1 MLPNVQLALRP
12 GMIELGWGH
21 PSMGLLPTAAVAEA
35 AAHALG
41 RHGREALSYGAE
53 QGPGCLIAALCRW
66 LGQREGPAPQAAQ
79 VLITGGASQ
88 ALDLLCTLLT
98 RHGDVVLV
106 ESPTYHL
113 ALRILRDHGLVL
125 VPVPGDAQGL
135 SPDALAE
142 VLEALRSRG
151 QRPRF
156 LYLVP
161 TFGNPT
167 GVTLSLDRRARLVS
181 LAQQA
186 DLTIIEDDVYR
197 ELWYDAPPPP
207 ALFTLA
213 PDGPIVRLGSFSKI
227 LGPGLRLGWLQASP
241 GIVQRCVR
249 SGLLDS
255 GGGINHFTAH
265 VAAALLEMGLL
276 DGHLELLRRTYRQ
289 QRDALLDALARFL
302 PADCRWHAPGG
313 GFFVWLALPAGRDSA
328 RLLPIA
334 EEAGVSYVPGVRFF
348 AGQGGASYA
357 RLAFSLL
364 APQELE
370 EGARRLGRV
379 LNGT

>member
-12 GMIELGWGH
+12 GIVELGWGH
-21 PSMGLLPTAAVAEA
+21 PSMDLLPEAAVAEA
-35 AAHALG
+35 ARHALRRYG
-41 RHGREALSYGAE
+41 QEALSYGAE
-53 QGPGCLIAALCRW
+53 QGPGCLIEALCRW
-66 LGQREGPAPQAAQ
+66 LGQREDPAPQAAQ

-98 RHGDVVLV
+98 RHGDIVLV

-125 VPVPGDAQGL
+125 VPVPGDADGL
-135 SPDALAE
+135 SPDGLAE
-142 VLEALRSRG
+142 ALEALRLRG

-167 GVTLSLDRRARLVS
+167 GVTLSLGRRARLVS

-186 DLTIIEDDVYR
+186 DLLVIEDDVYR
-197 ELWYDAPPPP
+197 ELWYDVPPPP
-207 ALFTLA
+207 ALFSLA
-213 PDGPIVRLGSFSKI
+213 PDGPIVRLGSFSKM
-227 LGPGLRLGWLQASP
+227 LAPGLRLGWLQAAP
-241 GIVQRCVR
+241 DIVRRCVR

-255 GGGINHFTAH
+255 GGGVNHFTAH
-265 VAAALLEMGLL
+265 VAAALLERGLL
-276 DGHLELLRRTYRQ
+276 DGHLELLRRAYRQ

-302 PADCRWHAPGG
+302 PPGCHWYTPGG
-313 GFFVWLALPAGRDSA
+313 GFFVWLALPDGCDSA

-348 AGQGGASYA
+348 ASGGGSSYA

-364 APQELE
+364 APQELA

-379 LNGT
+379 LEKT